1 MCFDATRRFKDLGR
15 LINHSPVGSETPLF
29 VRGKLCV
36 GMMAVRDIA
45 IGQELT
51 YDYGV
56 RSEGWMKSKTVESSG
71 GEPRIES
78 HDGEDGDPED
88 SEEVQIVGEPSKTPH
103 CYMRNYF

>member
-1 MCFDATRRFKDLGR
+1 MCFDATRQFKDLGR
-15 LINHSPVGSETPLF
+15 LINHSPVGYNLKPGTPLF

-56 RSEGWMKSKTVESSG
+56 RSEGWMKSKTAESSG

-88 SEEVQIVGEPSKTPH
+88 SEEVQIVGEPS
-103 CYMRNYF
+103 